1 MIDWAKIGLARWYDC
16 KLGTMTDRKL
26 AGLVGA
32 SVAVIRR
39 RRELFCIEV
48 WSINQLIKPYSHM
61 FDDNSDLAIAR
72 VCGASVKSVTTYRR
86 SEGLPEYVR
95 PATLQRRQRLPAG
108 HPMRPFKLLLGR
120 VTDEELARVSGVDV
134 ESIASIRESFGLS
147 PFLAEAFQPIQQNAW
162 ADFHGPWLGY
172 ESLLGSMSDP
182 KVSRAV
188 NVPVSVVEKR
198 RIFLAIQPYR
208 RVSKLERYRHL
219 LGLIPNNLIALIAGV
234 SHTRVAD
241 YLKQVSAAHEKTAE
255 GGFEVREPVKQ
266 KACGGKRG
274 LRPNAN

>member
-26 AGLVGA
+26 AGLVGT

-48 WSINQLIKPYSHM
+48 WSISQLIKPYRHM
-61 FDDNSDLAIAR
+61 FDDHSDLTIAR
-72 VCGASVKSVTTYRR
+72 LCGASVKSVTTYRR
-86 SEGLPEYVR
+86 SEGLSEYIR

-108 HPMRPFKLLLGR
+108 HPVRLFRPLLGR
-120 VTDEELARVSGVDV
+120 VADEEVSRLSGVEV

-147 PFLAEAFQPIQQNAW
+147 RLSDEAPHPIRLNAW
-162 ADFHGPWLGY
+162 ANFCGPWLGY
-172 ESLLGSMSDP
+172 ESLLGTMSDP

-188 NVPVSVVEKR
+188 NVPVSVVQQR
-198 RIFLAIQPYR
+198 RIFLGIQPYR

-219 LGLIPNNLIALIAGV
+219 LGLVPNNLVAMLAGV
-234 SHTRVAD
+234 SHTRVTD
-241 YLKQVSAAHEKTAE
+241 YLKQIS
-255 GGFEVREPVKQ
+255 
-266 KACGGKRG
+266 
-274 LRPNAN
+274 RPA